1 VLRLIACVVLVLAGA
16 LVPASAST
24 VRVALLIGNSA
35 YERIGA
41 LPNPPRDVALLKS
54 AFERAGFESV
64 ETVVDADRKAM
75 IRALR
80 AFADKAANADVAV
93 VYFSGHGLQMA
104 GTNYLVPV
112 DAALAT
118 DADVADEAV
127 TLDRVLEAMEG
138 ARRLKFVI
146 LDACRDNPFLSTMTM
161 RRTRSVARG
170 LSRVDPPTSET
181 LIAFAARAG
190 TVALDGDGENS
201 PFATAVAR
209 RLVEP
214 GVDVQFALRKVRD
227 DVLAATGGQQE
238 PFAYGSLGGNVL
250 ALAEVQEPTAG
261 SVPGSIAQAPAAASS
276 TPAPDPRDEEALL
289 HLTIADGEKIQA
301 VLAGS
306 GRRLTQLDGIFG
318 EDTRAALRQW
328 QAGRGEQPTG
338 FLTAPQKEAFLAA
351 FHEKGPSRLPIAVR
365 LAEEDLGS
373 DAGPALRRAVK
384 ALSGQPIRFASVGDK
399 TFIAV
404 LSGSRTW
411 AEAQSDAQA
420 AGGTLAT
427 IASPAENAAAYALF
441 AGDPRFLRTFSDGS
455 RLGPWIGLA
464 RESRPNSGWKWVNGD
479 RAAWRNWGPGQ
490 PFTSGYCA
498 NFWNTGQAEPTGDH
512 RVVLW
517 GAQYCYEPSYG
528 YLMQVRGR

>member
-1 VLRLIACVVLVLAGA
+1 MPRLVVWLMLLLASA
-16 LVPASAST
+16 LQPASAGT

-35 YERIGA
+35 YERMGA

-54 AFERAGFESV
+54 AFEKAGFESV

-80 AFADKAANADVAV
+80 TFADKAAGADVAV
-93 VYFSGHGLQMA
+93 VYFSGHGLQMG

-112 DAALAT
+112 DAALAADT
-118 DADVADEAV
+118 DVADEAV
-127 TLDRVLEAMEG
+127 TLERVLEALEG

-146 LDACRDNPFLSTMTM
+146 LDACRDNPFLSTMAM
-161 RRTRSVARG
+161 RRTRSVTRG

-201 PFATAVAR
+201 PFAAAAAR

-238 PFAYGSLGGNVL
+238 PFAYGSLGGSVL
-250 ALAEVQEPTAG
+250 PLAEAG
-261 SVPGSIAQAPAAASS
+261 PAVPAAGQQAAL
-276 TPAPDPRDEEALL
+276 PAAPPPLDPREVEAGL
-289 HLTIADGEKIQA
+289 HLTIPDGEKVQA

-306 GRRLTQLDGIFG
+306 GRRLSQLDGIFG

-328 QAGRGEQPTG
+328 QAGRGEPPTG
-338 FLTAPQKEAFLAA
+338 FLTAQQKEAFLAA
-351 FHEKGPSRLPIAVR
+351 FREKGPARLPIAIR
-365 LAEEDLGS
+365 LGEEDLGPE
-373 DAGPALRRAVK
+373 AGPALRRAVK
-384 ALSGQPIRFASVGDK
+384 ALSGLPIRYSGVGDK

-411 AEAQSDAQA
+411 AEAQSDAAA

-464 RESRPNSGWKWVNGD
+464 RESRPNSGWRWVNGD
-479 RAAWRNWGPGQ
+479 RAPWRNWGPGQ

-512 RVVLW
+512 RVVVW